1 MWYFSVRC
9 ALAHPTRH
17 CHGCN
22 DVGQVILR
30 WSWDRGM
37 FSPRLRALRKSR
49 TFAKLARKKA
59 SDLKAEDRSKEVN
72 PVDLIT
78 NAGAR
83 SNWQLAL
90 QFWRDASRGGSTATT
105 HLADATIR
113 ALGRGM
119 QWEQSTT
126 FLREEIISPASH
138 ASTLRIVAE
147 ATAWMHCLEIL
158 STMQLRR
165 VHPSTACLN
174 TTLVSCGRRFKWQ
187 VALNLLVTHL
197 PSSISSLSKHHS
209 ETNDC
214 KMSILT
220 ALQVAHQWEQ
230 ALALYAN
237 SDLSASHMTMVM
249 EACKRSYAW
258 EAALTLLGD
267 RPLQHSVH
275 MVMRTCAASSEWEAT
290 LSLLQSEP
298 QHVSTALSALAKAMQ
313 WERGI
318 QLFYEN
324 IQWATPSMNSG
335 NVKKGGHGESEL
347 ETTTYRSLLRVLGG
361 GSHWRSALQFL
372 ENLKKPHEDAWTLS
386 AAVWACQAA
395 GQEEAA
401 QQLLAKSLMSKRRKE
416 LDLLEHLTQFGRQ
429 TAAELLT
436 LIENYAHENRWLKVA
451 GGEKAQILKTHIKP
465 GDRVLEL
472 GTYIGFTSLRLASHG
487 CQVVSIEADPLNAA
501 VAQKILS
508 MTNEVSRVKMCVGR
522 ASDWLSCG
530 LLEPVDVLLLDH
542 RGTIYHE
549 DLQRTS
555 NLWNFEW
562 LGLGIGHCKQQEC

>member
-1 MWYFSVRC
+1 
-9 ALAHPTRH
+9 
-17 CHGCN
+17 
-22 DVGQVILR
+22 
-30 WSWDRGM
+30 M
-37 FSPRLRALRKSR
+37 FPLRLRILRKSR
-49 TFAKLARKKA
+49 SFAKFAKKKA
-59 SDLKAEDRSKEVN
+59 SDLKAGDPSKQLEN

-83 SNWQLAL
+83 SHWQLAL
-90 QFWRDASRGGSTATT
+90 QFWTDVRGGSTVT
-105 HLADATIR
+105 ADATIR

-126 FLREEIISPASH
+126 FLRDEIISPASH

-165 VHPSTACLN
+165 VHLSTASLN
-174 TTLVSCGRRFKWQ
+174 TTLVSCGRRFMWQ

-197 PSSISSLSKHHS
+197 PSSSSSSKHHS

-214 KMSILT
+214 KLSILT

-230 ALALYAN
+230 ALQLYAN
-237 SDLSASHMTMVM
+237 SDLEDASHMTMVM

-258 EAALTLLGD
+258 EAALTLLAD
-267 RPLQHSVH
+267 RPLHHGGVH
-275 MVMRTCAASSEWEAT
+275 MAMRTCAASSEWEAT
-290 LSLLQSEP
+290 LSLLQLEP

-324 IQWATPSMNSG
+324 IQSATPSMNSG
-335 NVKKGGHGESEL
+335 NLKKVGHGKSEL
-347 ETTTYRSLLRVLGG
+347 DPTTYRSLLRVLGG

-372 ENLKKPHEDAWTLS
+372 EILKKPHEDPWTLS

-395 GQEEAA
+395 GQSEAA
-401 QQLLAKSLMSKRRKE
+401 QQLLTKSLMLKKRRKE
-416 LDLLEHLTQFGRQ
+416 LDLLEHVTQFGHQ

-436 LIENYAHENRWLKVA
+436 LIENYAHEHRWLKVA
-451 GGEKAQILKTHIKP
+451 GGEKAQILETHIKP

-472 GTYIGFTSLRLASHG
+472 GTYIGFTSLRLAAHG
-487 CQVVSIEADPLNAA
+487 CQVISIEADPLNAA

-508 MTNEVSRVKMCVGR
+508 MTSEVSRVKMCVGR
-522 ASDWLSCG
+522 ANDWLSCG

-549 DLQRTS
+549 DLGTNERLWGGWHDGHDGHGTFGIHFYWKLTS
-555 NLWNFEW
+555 ICRYLSRA
-562 LGLGIGHCKQQEC
+562 